1 MLPQKIAF
9 GSIHVMARPLAEQR
23 AEGAHFQAAWPAAPI
38 RTGDPSPEAGKIT

>member
-23 AEGAHFQAAWPAAPI
+23 AEGAAVGFL
-38 RTGDPSPEAGKIT
+38 RLD

>member
-23 AEGAHFQAAWPAAPI
+23 AEGAHFKPHGLQRRSARRSIA
-38 RTGDPSPEAGKIT
+38 

>member
-1 MLPQKIAF
+1 MLPQKIAV

-23 AEGAHFQAAWPAAPI
+23 AEGAHFKPHGLPAPI

>member
-23 AEGAHFQAAWPAAPI
+23 AEGAHLKPHGLQHRSARRSIA
-38 RTGDPSPEAGKIT
+38 